1 MKVIYRSLLHEDR
14 RFSSSI
20 KNQEDY
26 ARVLLEITRKL
37 LSNDDAIEENECKFP
52 YLKLVIDKQA
62 RVYVFLSDA
71 KFYSF
76 AYGCQVEIEQQSSK
90 VLSVYT
96 KTGVK
101 CTLENLS
108 NALSVISSIKCD
120 SIIDIYLSRDDE
132 DIQNDDAY
140 RLLEYFWSKEPG
152 YIRYDYDIKNAN
164 GHKHPLNHFDVNIS
178 KIGQYKLGYKEKL
191 TPQMFEDIINSDTD
205 CHYLIVS
212 SEVNV

>member
-1 MKVIYRSLLHEDR
+1 MKVLYRSLLHEDR
-14 RFSSSI
+14 RFSASI
-20 KNQEDY
+20 KKQEDY
-26 ARVLLEITRKL
+26 ARVLIEITRKL
-37 LSNDDAIEENECKFP
+37 LSNSDAIEENQCTFP
-52 YLKLVIDKQA
+52 YLKLVIDKQS

-76 AYGCQVEIEQQSSK
+76 AYGCQVEIEHDSSN
-90 VLSVYT
+90 VLSIYT

-120 SIIDIYLSRDDE
+120 SIIDIYMSRDDE

-140 RLLEYFWSKEPG
+140 RLLEYFWAKEPG

-164 GHKHPLNHFDVNIS
+164 GHKHPLNHFDVNIL
-178 KIGQYKLGYKEKL
+178 KYGQYKLGAHEKM
-191 TPQMFEDIINSDTD
+191 TPQMFEDIINCESD
-205 CHYLIVS
+205 CHYIIS
-212 SEVNV
+212 SSAVV